1 MNGQQDH
8 PHVPEGVFTPQRPQP
23 ASPISIDEQIDSFI
37 FDSPNPQI
45 TLRDIDINNGIR
57 RSPPPTVCQQL
68 QFPSASLQQHQ
79 QPPIMELTE
88 ERFRQ
93 LQALAEQQAKQ
104 IEEGNAFASRM
115 VNQLQDSQNQLHSA
129 QQNITDLTNAFNNLS
144 AQPRPL
150 TVSAAPK
157 KKPELPPFDS
167 KNVLIWIRRVEA
179 AYSRVGVL
187 EPKDKFAWLESMF
200 QVKLDPQI
208 DSFLYTNN
216 NSAENWNDFL
226 NYLRLQYGPTMRQ
239 KAQKLMGEVPR
250 HDLKPSQYLL
260 QLKDDVK
267 DVTIDHILKEHVLK
281 SIPPRIREIMGKEV
295 EGMSAEEVAKASDD
309 FFDRQGRPVEKSLG
323 QVNLVASHPPSTTS
337 STPSSTATASASF
350 TAAFSDDDDTDVNF
364 VRRGGSRG
372 FDRNRSNNRGQ
383 RSRSRP
389 NFNRPQNASSTG
401 TAANDNSASSSSSFA
416 SGTCRWHRRFGDKT
430 RKCVSDCPMFK
441 SFSAAQKQGNGQ
453 GGRRM

>member
-1 MNGQQDH
+1 MSGQRHH
-8 PHVPEGVFTPQRPQP
+8 PHVTDGAFTPQRPLP
-23 ASPISIDEQIDSFI
+23 ASPINIDEQIDSFI
-37 FDSPNPQI
+37 FDSPNPSI
-45 TLRDIDINNGIR
+45 TLRDIDIHNRVR
-57 RSPPPTVCQQL
+57 RSPSPTIRQQL
-68 QFPSASLQQHQ
+68 HFTPAAPQLPQ
-79 QPPIMELTE
+79 QPPTMELTE

-115 VNQLQDSQNQLHSA
+115 VNQLQDSQNQLSAA
-129 QQNITDLTNAFNNLS
+129 QQNISDLTNAFNSLS

-179 AYSRVGVL
+179 AYSQVGVV

-208 DSFLYTNN
+208 DAFLYTNN
-216 NSAENWNDFL
+216 NSAQNWADFL
-226 NYLRLQYGPTMRQ
+226 DYLRLQYGPTMRQ
-239 KAQKLMGEVPR
+239 KAQKLMGEVTR
-250 HDLKPSQYLL
+250 HDLKPSQFLL

-281 SIPPRIREIMGKEV
+281 SIPPRVREIMGKTV
-295 EGMSAEEVAKASDD
+295 ESMSAEEVAKAADD
-309 FFDRQGRPVEKSLG
+309 FFDRHGRPVEKSLG
-323 QVNLVASHPPSTTS
+323 QVNQVAHTTS
-337 STPSSTATASASF
+337 SASSSIPSSTPTASSPF
-350 TAAFSDDDDTDVNF
+350 TAAFSDEEESDVNF
-364 VRRGGSRG
+364 VKRGGGRG

-389 NFNRPQNASSTG
+389 SFNRQQNVSSTG
-401 TAANDNSASSSSSFA
+401 NASNSNSTPSSSSFA
-416 SGTCRWHRRFGDKT
+416 PGTCIWHRRFGDKS
-430 RKCVSDCPMFK
+430 RKCVTDCPLFK
-441 SFSAAQKQGNGQ
+441 SFNASQKQGNGQ